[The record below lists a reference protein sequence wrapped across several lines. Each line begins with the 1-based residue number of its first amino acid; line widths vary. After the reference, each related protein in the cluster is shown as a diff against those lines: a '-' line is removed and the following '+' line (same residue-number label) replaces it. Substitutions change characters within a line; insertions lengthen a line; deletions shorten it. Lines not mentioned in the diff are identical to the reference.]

1 MTQKKPRLG
10 VLALMLEDYLP
21 LFPGIDRA
29 QTAYVNEVLDGL
41 RAAAEF
47 VFPHAAMNRA
57 QIESLVAQYNH
68 EKLDGI
74 LILLLTYSQGAYLV
88 RALEENHLPLA
99 LALIQPEQ
107 TVRPDFIEWD
117 YTVNQGIHG
126 SQDQANVMTRM
137 GVNCVYYAGNRCDG
151 SFVRF
156 VADFGRAAMTV
167 RAMKRMRIGVIGKL
181 PGMGDVITDDMAI
194 YRFLGPELVYD
205 SIGTVR
211 RFCAEVEEDAVR
223 AQMEADRAVF
233 ELDPTLDEPTHAEAA
248 RMYLGLRAYLQSG
261 GLSGYTLHYG
271 ECGEDGRFTQLP
283 LLAASNLLADGYGYA
298 AEGDSTAAVLVAAM
312 QTLCGAA
319 GFTEMYMMDFKREAI
334 LMCHQGE
341 GNWRLCRA
349 DRRPYLKNRVLSEGG
364 LSNPPTP
371 IFTPEPGRACILS
384 LTHLTADRFRLV
396 CAPGEILPDA
406 DLLHVDMPYLFF
418 RPDSGVRS
426 CVTAWL
432 EQGGTHHEALVLGD
446 RLDRIR
452 LFCRLWNVEF
462 VQL

>member
-1 MTQKKPRLG
+1 MTQKKPKLG

-41 RAAAEF
+41 RDAAEF

-223 AQMEADRAVF
+223 AQMDADRAVF

-349 DRRPYLKNRVLSEGG
+349 DRRPYLKKQSPVRGRAFQSAHADLHAGAGPRVHPVADASDGG
-364 LSNPPTP
+364 PLPAGLRAGRDPAGRGSAARGYAVSVLPAGQRRAQLCDVVARTGRHTP
-371 IFTPEPGRACILS
+371 RGARPGRPARP
-384 LTHLTADRFRLV
+384 HPPV
-396 CAPGEILPDA
+396 LP
-406 DLLHVDMPYLFF
+406 P
-418 RPDSGVRS
+418 
-426 CVTAWL
+426 L
-432 EQGGTHHEALVLGD
+432 E
-446 RLDRIR
+446 
-452 LFCRLWNVEF
+452 C
-462 VQL
+462 

>member
-41 RAAAEF
+41 RDAAEF

-99 LALIQPEQ
+99 LALIQPAQ

-223 AQMEADRAVF
+223 AQMDADRAVF

-298 AEGDSTAAVLVAAM
+298 AEGDSTAA
-312 QTLCGAA
+312 G
-319 GFTEMYMMDFKREAI
+319 GG
-334 LMCHQGE
+334 H
-341 GNWRLCRA
+341 A
-349 DRRPYLKNRVLSEGG
+349 DALRRGG
-364 LSNPPTP
+364 LYGNVHDGLQTRSDPDVPSGRGQLAAPPRRSP
-371 IFTPEPGRACILS
+371 PVSEKQSPVRGRAFQS
-384 LTHLTADRFRLV
+384 AHADLHAGAGPRV
-396 CAPGEILPDA
+396 HPVADASDGGPLPDGLRA
-406 DLLHVDMPYLFF
+406 GRDPAGRGSAARGYAVSVLPAGQRRAQLRDVVARTGRHTPRGARLG
-418 RPDSGVRS
+418 RPARPHPPVLPP
-426 CVTAWL
+426 L
-432 EQGGTHHEALVLGD
+432 E
-446 RLDRIR
+446 
-452 LFCRLWNVEF
+452 C
-462 VQL
+462 

>member
-1 MTQKKPRLG
+1 M
-10 VLALMLEDYLP
+10 
-21 LFPGIDRA
+21 
-29 QTAYVNEVLDGL
+29 
-41 RAAAEF
+41 
-47 VFPHAAMNRA
+47 
-57 QIESLVAQYNH
+57 
-68 EKLDGI
+68 
-74 LILLLTYSQGAYLV
+74 
-88 RALEENHLPLA
+88 
-99 LALIQPEQ
+99 
-107 TVRPDFIEWD
+107 
-117 YTVNQGIHG
+117 
-126 SQDQANVMTRM
+126 
-137 GVNCVYYAGNRCDG
+137 
-151 SFVRF
+151 
-156 VADFGRAAMTV
+156 
-167 RAMKRMRIGVIGKL
+167 
-181 PGMGDVITDDMAI
+181 
-194 YRFLGPELVYD
+194 
-205 SIGTVR
+205 
-211 RFCAEVEEDAVR
+211 
-223 AQMEADRAVF
+223 
-233 ELDPTLDEPTHAEAA
+233 
-248 RMYLGLRAYLQSG
+248 
-261 GLSGYTLHYG
+261 
-271 ECGEDGRFTQLP
+271 
-283 LLAASNLLADGYGYA
+283 LAASNLLADGYGYA

-349 DRRPYLKNRVLSEGG
+349 DRRPYLKNRVLSEDG

>member
-1 MTQKKPRLG
+1 MTQKKPKLG

-41 RAAAEF
+41 RDAAEF

-151 SFVRF
+151 SFAQF

-194 YRFLGPELVYD
+194 YRCLGPELVYD

-223 AQMEADRAVF
+223 AQMDADRAVF

-261 GLSGYTLHYG
+261 IDDTYELFLQAVERGRNVSREKALAMADGKMFTGTEALKTGLVDRVCSREAFITHIKEGLDMTLAELREQHPEAVAALRAELEQEVPPTRPG
-271 ECGEDGRFTQLP
+271 PKAHPRSLNACCLWPRASWVNRARKRSAIWP
-283 LLAASNLLADGYGYA
+283 PAASGPNRPRPCRRRSRRWSARKPKRTA
-298 AEGDSTAAVLVAAM
+298 CRTSSTRCAPPM
-312 QTLCGAA
+312 T
-319 GFTEMYMMDFKREAI
+319 T
-334 LMCHQGE
+334 
-341 GNWRLCRA
+341 
-349 DRRPYLKNRVLSEGG
+349 RRPPLWPGWNRM
-364 LSNPPTP
+364 PP
-371 IFTPEPGRACILS
+371 S
-384 LTHLTADRFRLV
+384 
-396 CAPGEILPDA
+396 
-406 DLLHVDMPYLFF
+406 
-418 RPDSGVRS
+418 PDSRR
-426 CVTAWL
+426 W
-432 EQGGTHHEALVLGD
+432 
-446 RLDRIR
+446 
-452 LFCRLWNVEF
+452 
-462 VQL
+462 

>member
-1 MTQKKPRLG
+1 
-10 VLALMLEDYLP
+10 
-21 LFPGIDRA
+21 
-29 QTAYVNEVLDGL
+29 
-41 RAAAEF
+41 
-47 VFPHAAMNRA
+47 
-57 QIESLVAQYNH
+57 
-68 EKLDGI
+68 
-74 LILLLTYSQGAYLV
+74 
-88 RALEENHLPLA
+88 
-99 LALIQPEQ
+99 
-107 TVRPDFIEWD
+107 
-117 YTVNQGIHG
+117 
-126 SQDQANVMTRM
+126 
-137 GVNCVYYAGNRCDG
+137 
-151 SFVRF
+151 
-156 VADFGRAAMTV
+156 
-167 RAMKRMRIGVIGKL
+167 
-181 PGMGDVITDDMAI
+181 
-194 YRFLGPELVYD
+194 
-205 SIGTVR
+205 
-211 RFCAEVEEDAVR
+211 
-223 AQMEADRAVF
+223 
-233 ELDPTLDEPTHAEAA
+233 
-248 RMYLGLRAYLQSG
+248 MYLGLRAYLQSG

-371 IFTPEPGRACILS
+371 DLHAGAGPRVHPVADASDGGPLPAGR
-384 LTHLTADRFRLV
+384 
-396 CAPGEILPDA
+396 APGEILPDA

-426 CVTAWL
+426 CVTSWL

>member
-1 MTQKKPRLG
+1 MTQKKPKLG

-41 RAAAEF
+41 RDAAEF

-223 AQMEADRAVF
+223 AQMDADRAVF

-283 LLAASNLLADGYGYA
+283 LLGGVEPAGRRLWLRRRGRFHRRRAGGGHADALRRGGLYGNVHDGLQARSDPDVPSGRGQLAALP
-298 AEGDSTAAVLVAAM
+298 
-312 QTLCGAA
+312 
-319 GFTEMYMMDFKREAI
+319 
-334 LMCHQGE
+334 
-341 GNWRLCRA
+341 
-349 DRRPYLKNRVLSEGG
+349 RRPPPVSEKQ
-364 LSNPPTP
+364 SPVR
-371 IFTPEPGRACILS
+371 GRAFQS
-384 LTHLTADRFRLV
+384 AHA
-396 CAPGEILPDA
+396 
-406 DLLHVDMPYLFF
+406 
-418 RPDSGVRS
+418 RS
-426 CVTAWL
+426 SRRSRA
-432 EQGGTHHEALVLGD
+432 A
-446 RLDRIR
+446 RAS
-452 LFCRLWNVEF
+452 CR
-462 VQL
+462 

>member
-1 MTQKKPRLG
+1 MHYMGLNEIREKYLSFFESKGHLRLPSF
-10 VLALMLEDYLP
+10 P
-21 LFPGIDRA
+21 LIPQNDK
-29 QTAYVNEVLDGL
+29 
-41 RAAAEF
+41 
-47 VFPHAAMNRA
+47 
-57 QIESLVAQYNH
+57 S
-68 EKLDGI
+68 
-74 LILLLTYSQGAYLV
+74 ILLINAGMTPMKPYFTGQETPPRNRV
-88 RALEENHLPLA
+88 TTCQKCIR
-99 LALIQPEQ
+99 
-107 TVRPDFIEWD
+107 TPDIDCVGKDARHGTFFEMLGNFSFGD
-117 YTVNQGIHG
+117 Y
-126 SQDQANVMTRM
+126 
-137 GVNCVYYAGNRCDG
+137 
-151 SFVRF
+151 
-156 VADFGRAAMTV
+156 
-167 RAMKRMRIGVIGKL
+167 
-181 PGMGDVITDDMAI
+181 
-194 YRFLGPELVYD
+194 
-205 SIGTVR
+205 
-211 RFCAEVEEDAVR
+211 
-223 AQMEADRAVF
+223 
-233 ELDPTLDEPTHAEAA
+233 
-248 RMYLGLRAYLQSG
+248 
-261 GLSGYTLHYG
+261 
-271 ECGEDGRFTQLP
+271 
-283 LLAASNLLADGYGYA
+283 
-298 AEGDSTAAVLVAAM
+298 
-312 QTLCGAA
+312 
-319 GFTEMYMMDFKREAI
+319 FKREAI

>member
-1 MTQKKPRLG
+1 MTQLLIRLFIRRPNSPQDPR
-10 VLALMLEDYLP
+10 V
-21 LFPGIDRA
+21 
-29 QTAYVNEVLDGL
+29 
-41 RAAAEF
+41 RAAYGNLASVVGMVCNILLCLGKFVVGTLFGSIAITADALNNLSDASSNIVSLVGFKLAAKAPDAEH
-47 VFPHAAMNRA
+47 PYGHARFEYLAGLVVSVTILGIGFSLLKESVTKVLHPTPVQFGWLTVAVLVVSILVKLWMSGFNRA
-57 QIESLVAQYNH
+57 IGRIISSET
-68 EKLDGI
+68 
-74 LILLLTYSQGAYLV
+74 LIATA
-88 RALEENHLPLA
+88 
-99 LALIQPEQ
+99 
-107 TVRPDFIEWD
+107 
-117 YTVNQGIHG
+117 
-126 SQDQANVMTRM
+126 
-137 GVNCVYYAGNRCDG
+137 
-151 SFVRF
+151 
-156 VADFGRAAMTV
+156 ADSRN
-167 RAMKRMRIGVIGKL
+167 
-181 PGMGDVITDDMAI
+181 DV
-194 YRFLGPELVYD
+194 L
-205 SIGTVR
+205 
-211 RFCAEVEEDAVR
+211 
-223 AQMEADRAVF
+223 
-233 ELDPTLDEPTHAEAA
+233 
-248 RMYLGLRAYLQSG
+248 
-261 GLSGYTLHYG
+261 
-271 ECGEDGRFTQLP
+271 
-283 LLAASNLLADGYGYA
+283 
-298 AEGDSTAAVLVAAM
+298 STAAVLVAAM

-341 GNWRLCRA
+341 GNWRLCRG

>member
-41 RAAAEF
+41 RDAAEF

-181 PGMGDVITDDMAI
+181 PGMGDVITDDMTI

-223 AQMEADRAVF
+223 AQMDADRAVF

-261 GLSGYTLHYG
+261 SLSGYTLHYG

-312 QTLCGAA
+312 QTLCGSA
-319 GFTEMYMMDFKREAI
+319 GFTEMYMMDFETDAI
-334 LMCHQGE
+334 CFCHAGE
-341 GNWRLCRA
+341 GNWATSCGTNRPRLI
-349 DRRPYLKNRVLSEGG
+349 DRYLGEGG
-364 LSNPPTP
+364 LENPPT
-371 IFTPEPGRACILS
+371 ILFTPKAGRATLTS
-384 LTHLTADRFRLV
+384 LAPLNGDRLRLIA
-396 CAPGEILPDA
+396 APGEMLPKK
-406 DLLHVDMPYLFF
+406 DLRGCEMPYFF
-418 RPDSGVRS
+418 WRPDSGVTNCIRG
-426 CVTAWL
+426 WL
-432 EQGGTHHEALVLGD
+432 KNGGTHHEVISLGD
-446 RLDRIR
+446 VSTRWQMLCDM
-452 LFCRLWNVEF
+452 WDVEY
-462 VQL
+462 VQV